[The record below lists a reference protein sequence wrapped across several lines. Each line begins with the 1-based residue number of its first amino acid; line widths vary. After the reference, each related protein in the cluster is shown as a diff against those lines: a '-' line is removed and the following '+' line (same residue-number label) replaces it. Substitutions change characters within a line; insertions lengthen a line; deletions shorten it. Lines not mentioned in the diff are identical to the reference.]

1 MSTSLVNSPENL
13 GPASVTTNL
22 LESVGWS
29 PIENR
34 ASTSLLVDHDF
45 QALES
50 RDEDVVVMPLAQ
62 ALTTYPWVQELMFS
76 LIEPDEDAVLR
87 RAFES
92 SRDPLGT
99 FTWVKDGA
107 QVTMPRQSFT
117 VMTVPQERQFVH
129 GITVIGA
136 NATVDS
142 VSGSAVA
149 PGLTQGTQV
158 SVAETFVGDGAKVR
172 SVDVDRWGKNMRVHS
187 YDCTKVGKNAAISS
201 VSIAVSALKDSV
213 STSRMELGEG
223 SSCTE
228 HSIVFAP
235 AGTTRTMKSD
245 TALVGEGAQAEIVSR
260 MVSDG
265 GTIHNESTLRS
276 TTSDVRGFLECDGLL
291 LADGGGIL
299 SVPALDAQVAGAQLS
314 HEASVGMIDDE
325 KLDYLKALGMDE
337 DSARNLIV
345 QGFLNLEDDRIPSSV
360 RARVQELVTAAQGAE
375 KM

>member
-34 ASTSLLVDHDF
+34 ASTSVLVDHDF

-117 VMTVPQERQFVH
+117 VMTVPQ
-129 GITVIGA
+129 
-136 NATVDS
+136 
-142 VSGSAVA
+142 
-149 PGLTQGTQV
+149 
-158 SVAETFVGDGAKVR
+158 
-172 SVDVDRWGKNMRVHS
+172 
-187 YDCTKVGKNAAISS
+187 
-201 VSIAVSALKDSV
+201 
-213 STSRMELGEG
+213 
-223 SSCTE
+223 
-228 HSIVFAP
+228 
-235 AGTTRTMKSD
+235 
-245 TALVGEGAQAEIVSR
+245 
-260 MVSDG
+260 
-265 GTIHNESTLRS
+265 
-276 TTSDVRGFLECDGLL
+276 
-291 LADGGGIL
+291 
-299 SVPALDAQVAGAQLS
+299 
-314 HEASVGMIDDE
+314 
-325 KLDYLKALGMDE
+325 
-337 DSARNLIV
+337 
-345 QGFLNLEDDRIPSSV
+345 
-360 RARVQELVTAAQGAE
+360 
-375 KM
+375 